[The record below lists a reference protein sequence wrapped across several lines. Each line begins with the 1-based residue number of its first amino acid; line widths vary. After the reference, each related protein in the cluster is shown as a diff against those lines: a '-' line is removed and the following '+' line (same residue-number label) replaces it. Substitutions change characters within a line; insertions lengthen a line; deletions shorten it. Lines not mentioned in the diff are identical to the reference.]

1 MRYYVGF
8 MAGMYGAALMFT
20 VLKTLF
26 AKLPS
31 VYAAPIGAVAGGLV
45 LVFMY
50 YVPKKLLDKVVR

>member
-8 MAGMYGAALMFT
+8 LAGMYGAALMFT

-31 VYAAPIGAVAGGLV
+31 IYAAPIGALAGGAV
-45 LVFMY
+45 LLFMY
-50 YVPKKLLDKVVR
+50 YVPKKLLDRVGK